1 MALKN
6 RTQADEI
13 NNQRTRET
21 ALKRDAQDDTAKA
34 SNPKMQQGRT
44 ADGRKTGIVRRS

>member
-6 RTQADEI
+6 RTQADAI
-13 NNQRTRET
+13 NNARVYGSAKMRSSQV
-21 ALKRDAQDDTAKA
+21 DSAKA

-44 ADGRKTGIVRRS
+44 ADNRKTGVVRHK